1 MNPLW
6 VAGCATAGRIWNKR
20 SGGQPGRL
28 IADNVERMIVYL
40 NRRVPLANG
49 KGTALVSAMDYE
61 LVMPYHWFL
70 QPADATHRASY
81 ALRNLGRSPDGKHR
95 TQKMHQLITGQ
106 KNVDHKNLDG
116 LDNRRTNLRPAGPP
130 DQAANHGKRADNT
143 SGYIGVSWD
152 KQYGKGRA
160 QVRKNGK
167 TGLAALHRVVPELAV
182 SRLPGV
188 VGLRVGVNRAVFIG
202 LRERGVPLAA
212 AALVGVQRDHRTLIG
227 QLVGHGR
234 DLDRAMCC
242 LRPPGAGSASRAP
255 PAPPRSRSGLRR

>member
-61 LVMPYHWFL
+61 LVMQYHWFL
-70 QPADATHRASY
+70 QPADAIHRASY

-152 KQYGKGRA
+152 KQYGKWRA

-167 TGLAALHRVVPELAV
+167 TVWSDRFDDLEKAARARDAKALEHYGEFAVLGQVPRQLAHGDPPQTKYR
-182 SRLPGV
+182 
-188 VGLRVGVNRAVFIG
+188 
-202 LRERGVPLAA
+202 
-212 AALVGVQRDHRTLIG
+212 RDW
-227 QLVGHGR
+227 
-234 DLDRAMCC
+234 
-242 LRPPGAGSASRAP
+242 
-255 PAPPRSRSGLRR
+255 PRCTV

>member
-49 KGTALVSAMDYE
+49 KGTALVSAMDYK
-61 LVMPYHWFL
+61 LVM
-70 QPADATHRASY
+70 Q
-81 ALRNLGRSPDGKHR
+81 
-95 TQKMHQLITGQ
+95 Q

-152 KQYGKGRA
+152 KQYGKWRA

-167 TGLAALHRVVPELAV
+167 TVWSARFDDLEKAARARGANALEHYSEFAV
-182 SRLPGV
+182 LNFPRY
-188 VGLRVGVNRAVFIG
+188 
-202 LRERGVPLAA
+202 
-212 AALVGVQRDHRTLIG
+212 
-227 QLVGHGR
+227 
-234 DLDRAMCC
+234 
-242 LRPPGAGSASRAP
+242 
-255 PAPPRSRSGLRR
+255 RSRSLGSSLMVIPLRRSTGGIGRAAPCSARTGGVPSPWRGQSARRR

>member
-1 MNPLW
+1 MASL
-6 VAGCATAGRIWNKR
+6 
-20 SGGQPGRL
+20 GGSSP
-28 IADNVERMIVYL
+28 NVERMIVYL

-49 KGTALVSAMDYE
+49 KGTALVSAMDRE
-61 LVMPYHWFL
+61 LVMQYHWFL

-106 KNVDHKNLDG
+106 KNVDHKHLDG

-152 KQYGKGRA
+152 KHYGKWRA

-167 TGLAALHRVVPELAV
+167 TVWSARFDDLEKAARARDAKALERYGEFAV
-182 SRLPGV
+182 L
-188 VGLRVGVNRAVFIG
+188 NF
-202 LRERGVPLAA
+202 
-212 AALVGVQRDHRTLIG
+212 
-227 QLVGHGR
+227 
-234 DLDRAMCC
+234 
-242 LRPPGAGSASRAP
+242 
-255 PAPPRSRSGLRR
+255 PR